1 MRRYEDPELC
11 KFLRTKSMYVA
22 EERGETA
29 TPVVDS
35 HTARFWCL
43 KTMGCI
49 GPDDHH
55 VTDELCRD
63 HRACFE
69 NGPPV

>member
-11 KFLRTKSMYVA
+11 KFLRTKAMYVA
-22 EERGETA
+22 EERDDAST
-29 TPVVDS
+29 VDS
-35 HTARFWCL
+35 HTAKFWCL
-43 KTMGCI
+43 KTMGCF

-55 VTDELCRD
+55 VTADLCRGS
-63 HRACFE
+63 RPCFE